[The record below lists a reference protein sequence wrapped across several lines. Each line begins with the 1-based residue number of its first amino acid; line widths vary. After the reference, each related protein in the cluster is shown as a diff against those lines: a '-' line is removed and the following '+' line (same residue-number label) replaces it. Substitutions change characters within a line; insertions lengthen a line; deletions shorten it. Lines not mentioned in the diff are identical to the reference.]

1 MESHHDRG
9 GLVGPILL
17 IGLGLVFLLTNLGM
31 LSTSIWGV
39 LLRIWP
45 VILIAI
51 GVDLLIG
58 RRSLWGLLLALV
70 LILAVLAGGLW
81 IGGVRIG
88 SIQRGQRVEGQ
99 AVTQPLGGATRGMV
113 RVDPAIGVVEAGA
126 LEAGSKNLVEGNIA
140 LPRGADLTKAA
151 SVSGGT
157 ASLTLR
163 MNGSWFG
170 PSINDDDSMRWTLN
184 INRDVPLD
192 LHFNIIAGQGLLDL
206 SQLKIE
212 ALDVESVFGQ
222 AKVTLPAG
230 SYRAHVSGVFG
241 QTIVTLPTNAGVKV
255 KVSAVFGSSSV
266 PSGYTRAGD
275 WFYSPNYDSAA
286 TKIEL
291 TAEEVFGQVI
301 VR

>member
-1 MESHHDRG
+1 
-9 GLVGPILL
+9 
-17 IGLGLVFLLTNLGM
+17 
-31 LSTSIWGV
+31 

-58 RRSLWGLLLALV
+58 RRSLWGRLLALV

-99 AVTQPLGGATRGMV
+99 AVAQPLGGATRGMV

-151 SVSGGT
+151 SVSGDT

-184 INRDVPLD
+184 LNRDVPLD
-192 LHFNIIAGQGLLDL
+192 LHFNIIAGQGLLDF

-212 ALDVESVFGQ
+212 SLDVESVFGQ

-275 WFYSPNYDSAA
+275 WYYSPNYNTA
-286 TKIEL
+286 THKVEL